1 MAREFGWSEAEAQR
15 FIDNYFGRFPKLKLW
30 RQDLMRDAD
39 KNGYLVNPYGR
50 RRYFFGQHIAPK
62 VYNFIPSG
70 TAADVLYES
79 LVLLDKQTPK
89 DTRIVIQVHDDVVA
103 ECPEDRVKE
112 TSEWLKDIME
122 RPIDVLEGY
131 KIPVEVRTGKT
142 WGELK

>member
-1 MAREFGWSEAEAQR
+1 
-15 FIDNYFGRFPKLKLW
+15 
-30 RQDLMRDAD
+30 MRDAD

-62 VYNFIPSG
+62 VYNFVPSG
-70 TAADVLYES
+70 TAADILYES

-89 DTRIVIQVHDDVVA
+89 DTRIVIQVHDEVVA
-103 ECPEDRVKE
+103 ECPPDKVKE
-112 TSEWLKDIME
+112 TSEWLTDIMT
-122 RPIDVLEGY
+122 RPIDVLDGY